1 MKNLIK
7 YGFIAVVSCFCSC
20 STTPII
26 GSEQNPFIVVK
37 IESID
42 DKYCNYYGNRK
53 SRYGANFNHDYPE
66 IVLPKGLYNIGDT
79 VRINCN

>member
-7 YGFIAVVSCFCSC
+7 YVFLAVASCLWSC

-26 GSEQNPFIVVK
+26 GNKQKPFIVVK

-42 DKYCNYYGNRK
+42 DNYCNYYGDRK
-53 SRYGANFNHDYPE
+53 ARYGASVISAYPK
-66 IVLPKGLYNIGDT
+66 IVLPKGLKNVGDT
-79 VRINCN
+79 VRVNCD